1 MAQTSHYDRRTD
13 KHLIKSSK
21 DARAAFYQDMKNL
34 KNILT
39 GINVIKSSASTNTE
53 VESIRYDSRL
63 VQNGDMFIAIKGVAT
78 DGHKYI
84 DKAVEKGARVVVVEN
99 WQENLP
105 ENVLQIQVEDSH
117 SALALMAA
125 NYYDH
130 PSKKM
135 HLTGITGTNGK
146 TTIAS
151 LTYKLFEKAGY
162 KVGLLST
169 VQILING
176 KSFPATHTTP
186 DPLMINYYLNEMVKA
201 GVTQAFMEVSSHGI
215 DQKRTEGLYFA
226 GGVFTNLTHDHLDYH
241 KTFIEYRDVKKRF
254 FDQLP
259 ETAFALVNADDK
271 NGMFMLQNTRAQK
284 YTYALKN
291 PADYK
296 AKILEQNFSGML
308 MLINNME
315 VWVRLVGKF
324 NAYNLLAVY
333 GIGELLGL
341 EPFDILKILSELQ
354 SVDGRFELI
363 LSPEGKIAIVDYAH
377 TPDALENVLKT
388 INEIR
393 PKNTEKLITV
403 VGAGGNRDKSKRPEM
418 ASVAAQLSDT
428 VIFTSDNPRDE
439 NPEDIIDDMETGVPG
454 EHYKKTLRITDRR
467 QAIKAAGKLANP
479 GDIILIAGKG
489 HEDYQIIKG
498 VKEHFDDREEIKRV
512 FGMLGN

>member
-1 MAQTSHYDRRTD
+1 
-13 KHLIKSSK
+13 
-21 DARAAFYQDMKNL
+21 MKNL
-34 KNILT
+34 KDILK
-39 GINVIKSSASTNTE
+39 GIDIIKTSASTNTE
-53 VESIRYDSRL
+53 VDNIRYDSRL
-63 VQNGDMFIAIKGVAT
+63 VQDGDMFIAIKGVAA
-78 DGHKYI
+78 DGHDYI
-84 DKAVEKGARVVVVEN
+84 DKAVEKGARVVVVED

-105 ENVLQIQVEDSH
+105 ENVLQIQVEDTH
-117 SALALMAA
+117 LALALMAA
-125 NYYDH
+125 NYYGH
-130 PSKKM
+130 PSKKLK
-135 HLTGITGTNGK
+135 LTGITGTNGK
-146 TTIAS
+146 TTTATLS
-151 LTYKLFEKAGY
+151 YKVFQKAGY
-162 KVGLLST
+162 KAGLLST
-169 VQILING
+169 VAVLIDG

-186 DPLMINYYLNEMVKA
+186 DPLMINHYLNEMVKA
-201 GVTQAFMEVSSHGI
+201 GVTHAFMEVSSHGI
-215 DQKRTEGLYFA
+215 DQKRTAGLDFT

-241 KTFIEYRDVKKRF
+241 NTFIEYRDVKKRF
-254 FDQLP
+254 FDELP
-259 ETAFALVNADDK
+259 DTAFALVNADDR
-271 NGMFMLQNTRAQK
+271 NGLFMLQNTKAEK

-333 GIGELLGL
+333 GIAELLGL
-341 EPFDILKILSELQ
+341 EPFDILKILSELE

-393 PKNTEKLITV
+393 PNNGEKLITV

-418 ASVAAQLSDT
+418 ASVASRMSDT

-439 NPEDIIDDMETGVPG
+439 NPDDIIDDMEDGVPG

-467 QAIKAAGKLANP
+467 QAIKAAGKLADT

-498 VKEHFDDREEIKRV
+498 VKEHFDDREEIKKV
-512 FGMLGN
+512 FGMLEGE

>member
-1 MAQTSHYDRRTD
+1 M
-13 KHLIKSSK
+13 KKLK
-21 DARAAFYQDMKNL
+21 D
-34 KNILT
+34 ILT
-39 GINVIKSSASTNTE
+39 GIDVIKTSASTNTE
-53 VESIRYDSRL
+53 VEQIQYDSRL
-63 VQNGDMFIAIKGVAT
+63 VKSRDVFVAIKGVAV
-78 DGHKYI
+78 DGHDYI
-84 DKAVEKGARVVVVEN
+84 DKAVEKGAKAVIVED

-105 ENVLQIQVEDSH
+105 EGVLQIQVADTH

-125 NYYDH
+125 NFYEH
-130 PSKKM
+130 PSKKL

-146 TTIAS
+146 TTTATLS
-151 LTYKLFEKAGY
+151 YKVFQKAGY
-162 KVGLLST
+162 KAGLLST
-169 VQILING
+169 VKILIDE
-176 KSFPATHTTP
+176 KEFPATHTTP
-186 DPLMINYYLNEMVKA
+186 DPLMINHYLNEMLKA
-201 GVTQAFMEVSSHGI
+201 GVTHVFMEVSSHGI
-215 DQKRTEGLYFA
+215 DQKRTEGLHFA

-271 NGMFMLQNTRAQK
+271 NGLFMLQNTQAQK

-324 NAYNLLAVY
+324 NAFNLLAVY
-333 GIGELLGL
+333 GIAELSGL

-403 VGAGGNRDKSKRPEM
+403 VGAGGNRDKTKRPEM
-418 ASVAAQLSDT
+418 AEVAAKLSDT

-439 NPEDIIDDMETGVPG
+439 NPEDIIDDMEAGVPG

-498 VKEHFDDREEIKRV
+498 MKEHFDDREEIKRV
-512 FGMLGN
+512 FGMMGD